1 MRLLLHA
8 PPHFLVHDMASAAS
22 SSPQAAAEPAA
33 EAQAAPLMAIAAPA
47 AAPLLPA
54 SPAPL
59 LLVGAEDAPPPGQW
73 EPVPRSASGGF
84 RLRGPRLLP
93 RQLNASMYIK
103 TRWSEGAS
111 SGVLEWD
118 VAIEGTGR
126 PYSIGISK
134 EDGMSPSTYL
144 GTYGLSS
151 VSGTSFHRPLGDWS
165 NWAPCDGMPS
175 TPDDPRTLHYS
186 FRLDMDI
193 GELMVTPAWDS
204 DSRILVAS
212 GLVGEARGLKLYPT
226 ISTFASND
234 VPATYSVTISNVRAT
249 PRAFD
254 PASALWSSSE
264 REEHGRL
271 PLHLACALPGH
282 GDAALAILRASPQM
296 AREKDGWNQL
306 PLHIACG
313 QSQDARVVAALIEAY
328 PDAVHITGPLNY
340 LPLHTACYKKASLDI
355 VQQLLAAWPASVSER
370 TASKKLPFHVAITG
384 GAGAD
389 VIKAL
394 IVALPDSV
402 RDRDLTYGQLPL
414 HWACNTAPFAEQL
427 AVLLEAYPEAIFEK
441 RDGGLPL
448 HIALKSSASEG
459 AVSVLLKADPSA
471 ARDTDSSGSLPL
483 HCAFGSGL
491 YPSLG
496 VVRLLLSAYPEAAME
511 VDGRGDLP
519 LHLALTRFVDF
530 GENTGVVSLLVA
542 ASPESVQ
549 RKGYDNLFP
558 LHMLV
563 KRDPPL
569 SLVTAM
575 LDAFPNAA
583 RKPDQKRRFPL
594 HFAASFMASESVIAA
609 LLSVHPAALR
619 ETDNDGAAPL
629 HAACTNRAGLDIENL
644 DLAGLDVVRLLAE
657 ADPSMLRQKTNTGF
671 FPLHHAASSKAS
683 LGVVSYLLEAA
694 PEIAH
699 EATTSTASLPLHLA
713 CSAGTTAAVVS
724 LLLAAYPEAAAQKNR
739 DGNFPL
745 HRAIEGKCA
754 SGVFTALLRAFPDA
768 IKAVDGEGR
777 VPLVRA
783 AEIGVSPSA
792 FRVLLAAWPDGACEK
807 HPVGGA
813 VVLHNAVRTQPAF
826 IVSAVVQAWPA
837 GTREVDG
844 AGNTALGVSVSSS
857 VGSGTV
863 RVLLGADPGAAERK
877 SKSGS
882 LPLHLACASAALPS
896 TISEL
901 LATNPRTAQ
910 ELNGARRLPLNLACE
925 QSDKR
930 GWDCAAV
937 LRLLLD
943 AYPAAATAPDGSGKS
958 PLHWLCEKNA
968 PPQAIL
974 LLLRAC
980 PKAALE
986 KDARSSKLPVQ
997 VGLSCDLLAM
1007 TQLLQSS
1014 VPVDGEGRV
1023 LAHGSFS
1030 GWTAVLGGTED
1041 RYITAVEA
1049 VLDAH
1054 AAHVSVLANARD
1066 EHGRRAAS
1074 LATPKCKAAIMRRLY
1089 LCGRYNIHEGP
1100 PEHASATSLV
1110 YFADDHLANGAQG
1123 RAETVVLKLMQFR
1136 DQFEREQT
1144 VRLREAV
1151 AAPAV
1156 VLSADAAAAAVA
1168 AAAADAE
1175 AANTDTSISAAARRR
1190 AADAAPAGSPDDA
1203 FVVPVLRAHDS
1214 EADADF
1220 RQQLVARHLDTHPY
1234 MLVLAAGDRA
1244 LAAVIDHERS
1254 VPTWKDEVRR
1264 ATHDIAAAL
1273 AHMHAQGVIH
1283 GDVKPRNVVRVGASY
1298 RLIDLDAAARFPGGT
1313 AGTKTSTAFAP
1324 PELLRALHRHRRRQ
1338 ARIASAGA
1346 GGAARNAAAAT
1357 GRSADGAAS
1366 NATAASTSVVT
1377 FASGL
1382 SEEPQDDEDED
1393 EATAGAGGAAAAAGG
1408 AAGAVPDAA
1417 KAFESGVVPADPSF
1431 DIWSLGASLFQLM
1444 TGHTLIHADASDN
1457 AVSPADLRDLSK
1469 WSDED
1474 KSAKLAHITDPKA
1487 RHLLSLLLYRDPAKR
1502 PMAAR
1507 VLEHPF
1513 VTGRETIRLE
1523 NQEADWDVFLSY
1535 RVAADEALARDLH
1548 ARLKAAGLRVWFDK
1562 AEGCIPLGREW
1573 RSAFC
1578 AGLCTS
1584 RAFVPIVSRA
1594 AMNALERD
1602 EPVPGQN
1609 WNALRDDSPCDN
1621 VLLEHRLA
1629 LELKERRLL
1638 ELICPVFVGDETK
1651 FAGNRKRAGPV
1662 TPVHEGFDFAGA
1674 PSKSNAAVVASV
1686 EAELRAQLDDAG
1698 MGAPLIAS
1706 PSVGAIWARIS
1717 GFQSEFVEGPR
1728 ADALAQVV
1736 DGVLAMFA
1744 TLDGDG
1750 DGDGEGASEAG
1761 ASSAQFTDSSPLPAS
1776 ASADR
1781 LRRRVAQLEGENA
1794 QLQGQVAMLLQVA
1807 AAARGGSGGAAA
1819 APAPRSAAAPTPR

>member
-1 MRLLLHA
+1 MRLLLLA
-8 PPHFLVHDMASAAS
+8 PPRFRVHAMASAAPLF
-22 SSPQAAAEPAA
+22 PQATAEPAA
-33 EAQAAPLMAIAAPA
+33 EAQEAPLMAIAAA
-47 AAPLLPA
+47 AT
-54 SPAPL
+54 
-59 LLVGAEDAPPPGQW
+59 APPPGQW
-73 EPVPRSASGGF
+73 EPVPRSASSGF
-84 RLRGPRLLP
+84 RVRGPRLLP
-93 RQLNASMYIK
+93 RQLNGGMYIK
-103 TRWSEGAS
+103 SRWSEGVS

-126 PYSIGISK
+126 PYAIGISK
-134 EDGMSPSTYL
+134 EDGMSPSAYL
-144 GTYGLSS
+144 GIYGLFP
-151 VSGTSFHRPLGDWS
+151 VSGTFFLRPLGDSS
-165 NWAPCDGMPS
+165 NWHPYDGKPVAPE
-175 TPDDPRTLHYS
+175 DPRTLRYS
-186 FRLDMDI
+186 FHLDMNI
-193 GELMVTPAWDS
+193 GELMMTPAWDP

-212 GLVGEARGLKLYPT
+212 GLVGEARGLKLCPT
-226 ISTFASND
+226 ISTYAWTD
-234 VPATYSVTISNVRAT
+234 VPAPYSVTISNVRAT

-254 PASALWSSSE
+254 PSSVLWSSTE
-264 REEHGRL
+264 RDEHGRL

-282 GDAALAILRASPQM
+282 GDAVLAILRASPQM

-313 QSQDARVVAALIEAY
+313 QSQDARVVAALVEAY
-328 PDAVHITGPLNY
+328 PDAAHITGPLDY
-340 LPLHTACYKKASLDI
+340 LPLHVACDKKASLAI
-355 VQQLLAAWPASVSER
+355 VQQLLATWPASVSER
-370 TASKKLPFHVAITG
+370 AASKKLPLHVAVTG
-384 GAGAD
+384 GASAE
-389 VIKAL
+389 VIEAL
-394 IVALPDSV
+394 LVALPDSV
-402 RDRDLTYGQLPL
+402 RDRDLVEGLLPL
-414 HWACNTAPFAEQL
+414 QWACRLAPLAGQL
-427 AVLLEAYPEAIFEK
+427 AVLLKAYPEVIFEK
-441 RDGGLPL
+441 WDGGLPL
-448 HIALKSSASEG
+448 HHALKSSASEG

-471 ARDTDSSGSLPL
+471 ARDADSSGSLPL

-496 VVRLLLSAYPEAAME
+496 VVRLLLSAYPEAALE
-511 VDGRGDLP
+511 ADGRGDLP
-519 LHLALTRFVDF
+519 LHLALSRFVDS
-530 GENTGVVSLLVA
+530 GENVGVVSLLVA

-563 KRDPPL
+563 KRGPPL

-575 LDAFPNAA
+575 LDAFPDAA
-583 RKPDQKRRFPL
+583 RKPDLKRRFPL
-594 HFAASFMASESVIAA
+594 HFAAGFMASESVVAA
-609 LLSVHPAALR
+609 LLSAHPAALR

-629 HAACTNRAGLDIENL
+629 HAACTNWAGLDVENV
-644 DLAGLDVVRLLAE
+644 DLAGLAVVRLLAE
-657 ADPSMLRQKTNTGF
+657 ADPSLLRQKTNNGL
-671 FPLHHAASSKAS
+671 FPLHCAAWNKAS

-694 PEIAH
+694 PEIVR
-699 EATTSTASLPLHLA
+699 EATVSSASLPLHLA
-713 CSAGTTAAVVS
+713 CSVAAVGNAAAGAGANMAVVS
-724 LLLAAYPEAAAQKNR
+724 LLLGTYPEAAAQKNR

-745 HRAIEGKCA
+745 HHAIEGKCA
-754 SGVFTALLRAFPDA
+754 AGVFTALLQAFPDA
-768 IKAVDGEGR
+768 IKALDNEGR
-777 VPLVRA
+777 MPLVRA

-792 FRVLLAAWPDGACEK
+792 FHVLLAAWPDGAREK

-813 VVLHNAVRTQPAF
+813 VVLHNAVRMQPAF

-837 GTREVDG
+837 GTREVDS

-901 LATNPRTAQ
+901 LAANPRTAQ

-937 LRLLLD
+937 IRLLLD
-943 AYPAAATAPDGSGKS
+943 ANPAAATAPDGSGKS

-1007 TQLLQSS
+1007 TPLLQSS
-1014 VPVDGEGRV
+1014 VPVDSEGCV

-1144 VRLREAV
+1144 VRLREVV

-1175 AANTDTSISAAARRR
+1175 AASTDTSISAAARRR
-1190 AADAAPAGSPDDA
+1190 AADAASAGSPDDA
-1203 FVVPVLRAHDS
+1203 FIVPVLRAHDS

-1324 PELLRALHRHRRRQ
+1324 PELLRALHRRRRHQ
-1338 ARIASAGA
+1338 ARIAT
-1346 GGAARNAAAAT
+1346 GGVASDAAAA
-1357 GRSADGAAS
+1357 A
-1366 NATAASTSVVT
+1366 
-1377 FASGL
+1377 ASGL
-1382 SEEPQDDEDED
+1382 SEEVEEDNEDEG
-1393 EATAGAGGAAAAAGG
+1393 EATAGVGG
-1408 AAGAVPDAA
+1408 AAGATGGAAGAAPDAA
-1417 KAFESGVVPADPSF
+1417 ATFESGVVPADPSF
-1431 DIWSLGASLFQLM
+1431 DIWSLGASLYQLI

-1457 AVSPADLRDLSK
+1457 AVSPVDLRELSK
-1469 WSDED
+1469 WRDED
-1474 KSAKLAHITDPKA
+1474 KSVKLAHITDPKA

-1513 VTGRETIRLE
+1513 VTGRVTIRLE

-1638 ELICPVFVGDETK
+1638 ELICPVFVGDETR
-1651 FAGNRKRAGPV
+1651 FAGNRKRAGPA
-1662 TPVHEGFDFAGA
+1662 TPMHEGFDWAGA

-1750 DGDGEGASEAG
+1750 DGDGDGASEAG